1 MKSMKVIPLFKNEQT
16 LISRARKGSRRAQ
29 EELYRRYAP
38 RMLSV
43 ARMYIRDEQQAEE
56 VMLSGFLKVF
66 THLSDFRNEG
76 SFEGWIRKIVVRQCI
91 SWMRQKDHLV
101 FPEEPV
107 EPEPAGYSDTASN
120 LEVEVIQGLIDELPE
135 GYRMVFV
142 MYAIEGYKHREIAEL
157 LEIEIGSSK
166 SQLFKARKILQA
178 RIQSLNQSDYGEA
191 RI

>member
-1 MKSMKVIPLFKNEQT
+1 MKVIPLFKNEQA
-16 LISRARKGSRRAQ
+16 LISRARKGNRRAQ

-38 RMLSV
+38 KMLSV

-66 THLSDFRNEG
+66 THLTDFRNEG

-91 SWMRQKDHLV
+91 SWMRKKDHLV
-101 FPEEPV
+101 FPEQPV
-107 EPEPAGYSDTASN
+107 EPESTGYSDAYSN

-166 SQLFKARKILQA
+166 SQLFKARKMLKA
-178 RIQSLNQSDYGEA
+178 KIQSLNQSDYGSA